1 MLYSTSGIIENLDS
15 GASTALRIFIARVK
29 NAILENQNEDVS
41 DDWQIDNWGGGGGN
55 LIFVYASVKK
65 AKIHIHKN

>member
-15 GASTALRIFIARVK
+15 GAFTALRIFIARAK

-41 DDWQIDNWGGGGGN
+41 DDWQIDNWGGGGGGGG
-55 LIFVYASVKK
+55 AT
-65 AKIHIHKN
+65 